1 MIFETQFSQL
11 PALCRSYRF
20 SRAILPYVYTLRP
33 HTPHKHYKVISMGG
47 SSSPSAA
54 SALKSAYSGYDKAV
68 TSLAI
73 TTHALANLH
82 NVEVP
87 IALTMSHALPMFMW
101 HIELF

>member
-1 MIFETQFSQL
+1 M
-11 PALCRSYRF
+11 
-20 SRAILPYVYTLRP
+20 
-33 HTPHKHYKVISMGG
+33 ISMGG

-87 IALTMSHALPMFMW
+87 IALTVSHVLPMFMW
-101 HIELF
+101 HIDLF